1 LKDLMRVPAIH
12 RRILT
17 AVIAFLLLFQIIPLT
32 AEATVGHTP
41 QIVAPR
47 AILMDAETGAVLYD
61 KNAHGITFPAS
72 TTKVL
77 TALLVLEKA
86 ALTDVVHIDYE
97 PGVTGSSMYILPGES
112 FTVETLL
119 RALLIRSANDAAE
132 VLGRH
137 IAGSVEA
144 FVDLMNQRAAQL
156 GAVHTHFMNP
166 HGLPHEA
173 HVTTAYDLALISR
186 EAMKYELFRE
196 IVASPA
202 LIIPETGH
210 TEQRVYNNS
219 NRFLWGAGPRHQ
231 MMYQGQSTNIAYD
244 PVDGIKTGYTNSAR
258 NCLISSALFN
268 DQRFIAVVLNA
279 EQENVYSDSRT
290 LLDYGFQFFH
300 HLTLVEEGMMTGSVP
315 VINGTADSVSLY
327 AAQTIRHVFP
337 RNVLPDDIRREIHLP
352 DENVPAPVENGAALG
367 WIDYYYADEFL
378 GQVKL
383 ITHETIDFVPQYMRI
398 SPFAYGSVGFLAL
411 FLFWQ
416 GQVYRLR
423 RKRQKIRRRRAERYR
438 QTESTE

>member
-1 LKDLMRVPAIH
+1 LKDLIHLPAMH

-17 AVIAFLLLFQIIPLT
+17 AVIAFLLFFLFIPLT
-32 AEATVGHTP
+32 ADAATGHTP
-41 QIVAPR
+41 QIIAPR
-47 AILMDAETGAVLYD
+47 AVLMDAETGAALYV
-61 KNAHGITFPAS
+61 KNAHEITFPAS

-77 TALLVLEKA
+77 TALLVLENT
-86 ALTDVVHIDYE
+86 ALTDVLHIDYE

-132 VLGRH
+132 VLARH

-144 FVDLMNQRAAQL
+144 FADLMNQRAAQL
-156 GAVHTHFMNP
+156 GALNTHFVNP
-166 HGLPHEA
+166 HGLPHEE

-196 IVASPA
+196 IVASRS
-202 LIIPETGH
+202 LIIPETSEM
-210 TEQRVYNNS
+210 EQRVYNNS
-219 NRFLWGAGPRHQ
+219 NRFLWGVGPRHQ
-231 MMYQGQSTNIAYD
+231 MIYQGQSTNIAYE

-279 EQENVYSDSRT
+279 EQENVYTDSRT

-300 HLTLVEEGMMTGSVP
+300 HLTLVEAGVMTGTVP

-327 AAQTIRHVFP
+327 TDQTIRHVFP

-352 DENVPAPVENGAALG
+352 DEDVQAPVEDGASLG
-367 WIDYYYADEFL
+367 WIDYYYADEYL

-383 ITHETIDFVPQYMRI
+383 ITHETIDFEPLYMRI
-398 SPFAYGSVGFLAL
+398 SPVAYGSAGFLLL
-411 FLFWQ
+411 FLLWQ

-423 RKRQKIRRRRAERYR
+423 RKRQKNRQRRAARYR
-438 QTESTE
+438 QSESIE